1 MGPMQRGRVVAED
14 TYIARHRSVIRER
27 DRLEAALAEAQQRG
41 DTDAIARLRARLDE
55 LTAWPDH
62 AMRHQHPW

>member
-1 MGPMQRGRVVAED
+1 MQRGRVVADD

-27 DRLEAALAEAQQRG
+27 DRLEAALAEAQERG
-41 DTDAIARLRARLDE
+41 DTDAVARLRARLDE

-62 AMRHQHPW
+62 AMRHQHRW